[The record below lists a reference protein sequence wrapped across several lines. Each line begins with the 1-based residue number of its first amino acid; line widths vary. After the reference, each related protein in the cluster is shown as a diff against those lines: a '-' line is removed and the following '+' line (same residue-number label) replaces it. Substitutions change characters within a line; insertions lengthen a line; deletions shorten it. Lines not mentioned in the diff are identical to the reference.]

1 MCVSVLVGWAR
12 PGPCPLSILRV
23 QGLGALN
30 CDTLEKMGGRRVP
43 PAGGTWSVCVEAM
56 GVTPCLS
63 VRWKDVLGMGEE
75 RRAPRWGAGRPAGQ
89 AEVRGD
95 IPWDVCT
102 PAGGVS
108 PAQKH
113 TPPLFGFQRPITGIG
128 GPPHLTWCSSHVAS
142 GASAVFRKAEH
153 LLASVSWAPSWTN
166 GAPSLPLGIP
176 LYPISVLG
184 GLRVVSREPSHRS
197 WVWGAGSM
205 GGRAASGIRASRTS
219 LLTEEDSR
227 ADCLRGTRRQVW
239 CLARGSPL
247 NLPSLVRVGG

>member
-1 MCVSVLVGWAR
+1 MSSVLCVSASWWGGPDLVPAPYPFSGSRGW
-12 PGPCPLSILRV
+12 
-23 QGLGALN
+23 GLVN
-30 CDTLEKMGGRRVP
+30 CDTLEKMGGRQVP
-43 PAGGTWSVCVEAM
+43 PAGRTWSVCVEAT
-56 GVTPCLS
+56 GVTLSLS

-75 RRAPRWGAGRPAGQ
+75 RRAPRWGAGRPARQ
-89 AEVRGD
+89 AKVRGD

-108 PAQKH
+108 PPQKH
-113 TPPLFGFQRPITGIG
+113 TPPLYGFQRLITGIG

-166 GAPSLPLGIP
+166 GVPSLPLGIP

-184 GLRVVSREPSHRS
+184 ELRVVGREPSHRS

-205 GGRAASGIRASRTS
+205 GGRAASVTGASYFSPHR
-219 LLTEEDSR
+219 
-227 ADCLRGTRRQVW
+227 RRQQSR
-239 CLARGSPL
+239 LSEGHTATGMMPGPGIPLTSPL
-247 NLPSLVRVGG
+247 W